1 MDCKAALTA
10 SGGDMEAAIDHLRK
24 KGPCGGREE
33 VFADRLRGVV
43 CAHVEGNSGA
53 LVEVNCETDFV
64 ARTDDFVA
72 LAKEVAALVNA
83 KAPRDVDEALTLPAG
98 GGSLGEK
105 LVATVAKIGEK
116 IPSAGSR
123 ASRRRRGRP
132 AWSSRT
138 STPGG
143 RSGSSWRYRV
153 RIDRTPRWPRWPRTS
168 RCRWR
173 PPTRRTSAGTTC
185 PHR

>member
-1 MDCKAALTA
+1 M
-10 SGGDMEAAIDHLRK
+10 
-24 KGPCGGREE
+24 
-33 VFADRLRGVV
+33 
-43 CAHVEGNSGA
+43 EGNSGA

-83 KAPRDVDEALTLPAG
+83 KAPQDVDEALTLPAG
-98 GGSLGEK
+98 GGDLGEK
-105 LVATVAKIGEK
+105 LVETVAKIGEK
-116 IPSAGSR
+116 ISFRRFARLETPAG
-123 ASRRRRGRP
+123 
-132 AWSSRT
+132 
-138 STPGG
+138 TPGMVVPYIHAGG
-143 RSGSSWRYRV
+143 RSGSSCRYRV

-173 PPTRRTSAGTTC
+173 PPTRRTSAGTTS